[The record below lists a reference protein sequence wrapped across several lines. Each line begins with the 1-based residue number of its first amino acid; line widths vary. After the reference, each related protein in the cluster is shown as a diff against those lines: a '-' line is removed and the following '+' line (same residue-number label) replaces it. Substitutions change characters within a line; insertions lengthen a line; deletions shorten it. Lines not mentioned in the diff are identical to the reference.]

1 MLLPRCGV
9 ERNMIDET
17 DLMIF
22 LYSESICP
30 SRHAFFT
37 ISPPIEWAMNIMG
50 FCSHVK
56 LFFLVYTSMSFLV
69 RTSPIPKYFSPCSDS
84 YDAYLRLYSKSLES
98 SENSIKFL
106 VPGPLKVPS
115 YPNVEMRAS
124 LISVSN
130 GSKLSGQKLSG
141 LLPLDH
147 VLLLPP
153 PRPCTKIISTLC
165 SPGGI

>member
-1 MLLPRCGV
+1 M
-9 ERNMIDET
+9 DET
-17 DLMIF
+17 DLTIS
-22 LYSESICP
+22 LYWESICP
-30 SRHAFFT
+30 CRYASFT
-37 ISPPIEWAMNIMG
+37 MIPPVEWVMKMMG

-56 LFFLVYTSMSFLV
+56 LCFSSIFLV
-69 RTSPIPKYFSPCSDS
+69 RTSPIPKYFVPCSDS
-84 YDAYLRLYSKSLES
+84 YNAYLRLYSKSLES

-106 VPGPLKVPS
+106 VPNPLKVPS

-124 LISVSN
+124 LVSASN
-130 GSKLSGQKLSG
+130 GSKLTGQKLSG

-165 SPGGI
+165 SPGGL